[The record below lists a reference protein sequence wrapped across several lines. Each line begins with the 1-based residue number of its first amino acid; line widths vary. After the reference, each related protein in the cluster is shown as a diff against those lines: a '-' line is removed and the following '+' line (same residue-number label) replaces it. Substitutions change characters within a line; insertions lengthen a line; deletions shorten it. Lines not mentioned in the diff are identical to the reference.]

1 MKNLSPCFASGSS
14 CSTAAHFWMWWH
26 ALVENPE
33 RLRGMVDNRTTL
45 CKKEKLFSLLTCI
58 LLAETVITS
67 HQGISWP
74 SHAKNLPLSLFLTL
88 SMMERS
94 FCTENSLVKSLSL
107 GTFLWKGRERSLST
121 VPGCSRMQVMLSFLP
136 NSTDTVF
143 VTAWHEQITSGI
155 KPCQTNFYSCTF
167 TGLFKDE
174 MVRRTLHEWRLPI

>member
-1 MKNLSPCFASGSS
+1 M
-14 CSTAAHFWMWWH
+14 
-26 ALVENPE
+26 ENPE

-45 CKKEKLFSLLTCI
+45 CKKEKLFSLLTCM

-107 GTFLWKGRERSLST
+107 GTFLWNGRERSVST
-121 VPGCSRMQVMLSFLP
+121 VPGCSRMQAMLSFLP

-155 KPCQTNFYSCTF
+155 KPCQTNFYSCTI

>member
-58 LLAETVITS
+58 LLAETAITS

-107 GTFLWKGRERSLST
+107 GTFLWKGRERSVST
-121 VPGCSRMQVMLSFLP
+121 VPGCSRIQANVVLP
-136 NSTDTVF
+136 AKLYRHCLRHRMARVNNF
-143 VTAWHEQITSGI
+143 RNQI
-155 KPCQTNFYSCTF
+155 
-167 TGLFKDE
+167 
-174 MVRRTLHEWRLPI
+174 MVDKLYLHNQ